1 MQGSDAAIL
10 GIKLAFSLVAVVLI
24 LLVIVRPIWRML
36 ATKPEI
42 LDTLNQ
48 VAQLPIEEDAEL
60 EIPTEGEKPDR
71 LSMIQSARDD
81 PARTAMLVSRWL
93 KDRK

>member
-60 EIPTEGEKPDR
+60 EIPTEDEKPDR